1 MAKKDPGGRAALEA
15 LALVGQLG
23 LVAILSFGVAF
34 GAGWALDR
42 WLNATFF
49 KWVGLLLGVVAL
61 YWNAAR
67 LLRDFL
73 KTSERK

>member
-1 MAKKDPGGRAALEA
+1 MPRDPGVRAALEG

-23 LVAILSFGVAF
+23 LVAALSFGLTF

-42 WLNATFF
+42 WLGTGYFT
-49 KWVGLLLGVVAL
+49 WVGLALGVVAL

-67 LLRDFL
+67 LLRGFL
-73 KTSERK
+73 RPPK